1 MKKYK
6 NCLVTGGA
14 GFIGSH
20 LVQRLLAKGC
30 RVTCLDDLS
39 EGKWENL
46 PKHPKL
52 TKVKAS
58 ILSNISK
65 YASEN
70 EVIFHLAAIPRL
82 QKSLAFPW
90 QSHRANIDGTL
101 KLLLLA
107 KQHKIKK
114 FIFASSSSVYGNQNR
129 LPFEETMVPDPLV
142 PYSLQK
148 LVGEKYCQMF
158 SRLWG
163 LKTISLRYFSVYGPR
178 MNPDGAYALLIPKFI
193 KLISQEIR
201 PTINGD
207 GKQVRDFTYVSD
219 VVDATLLAAESDLSG
234 EVFNIGFGKSISVN
248 DVAQIINRIMGKN
261 IKPVHG
267 PPVVEPKATL
277 SSSKKAKKYLGWEP
291 KVDLEK
297 GLKMMLKMT
306 G

>member
-1 MKKYK
+1 MKYK

-163 LKTISLRYFSVYGPR
+163 LETIALRYFSVYGPR

-193 KLISQEIR
+193 KLISQDIA

-219 VVDATLLAAESDLSG
+219 VVDGTLLAAESDLSG

>member
-1 MKKYK
+1 MKYK

-163 LKTISLRYFSVYGPR
+163 LETIALRYFSVYGPR

-193 KLISQEIR
+193 KLISQDIA

>member
-163 LKTISLRYFSVYGPR
+163 LETIALRYFSVYGPR

-219 VVDATLLAAESDLSG
+219 VVDGTLLAAESDLSG

>member
-1 MKKYK
+1 MKYK

-163 LKTISLRYFSVYGPR
+163 LETIALRYFSVYGPR